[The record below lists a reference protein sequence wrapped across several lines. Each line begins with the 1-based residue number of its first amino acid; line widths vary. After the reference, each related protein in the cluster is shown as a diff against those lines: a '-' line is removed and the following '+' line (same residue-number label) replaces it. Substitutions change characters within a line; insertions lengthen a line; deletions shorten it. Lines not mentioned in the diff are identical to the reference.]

1 MVKQFFTE
9 EHQMI
14 QETVRMFANDRL
26 APVVEKMDQE
36 DYFPLDLFQE
46 LGELGLLAPTVSMDY
61 EGAGADYVAQSIIL
75 EELGRVSPAFAL
87 SVGAHSNLLLDNLY
101 RNSNQE
107 QRKLY
112 VPKLATGE
120 WVGALALTEPDTG
133 SDALGMRTI
142 AVEDGDA
149 YLISGSK
156 TYITNSSI
164 AKIAIVYAKTAPELK
179 SKGITA
185 FIMDLDSD
193 GVSRGQP
200 MSKMGMRGSLTGELF
215 FDQVRVPKGN
225 ILGELN
231 NGRQIVM
238 SGLSV
243 ERAVLAAISLAISKT
258 SLQIALNYSL
268 EREQFGRP
276 IAQFQLIQD
285 KLARIYT
292 ETQASHLLVYWA
304 LIEIQDDHTKNKEAA
319 ASIMFAS
326 ERSTQHALEAIQV
339 LGGAGYMKEYQIERF
354 MRDAKLLEI
363 GAGTTEIRKLII
375 ARELIKEKTG

>member
-1 MVKQFFTE
+1 
-9 EHQMI
+9 
-14 QETVRMFANDRL
+14 MFANDRL